1 MAGDMGMTAV
11 YKGGR
16 WCDGITLEPITDAGI
31 VARLSALYGYGYPMR
46 PLFSLLNMPG
56 AE

>member
-1 MAGDMGMTAV
+1 MGMTAV